1 MAVRVFMGI
10 HHNGYHSGSR
20 DFIEASLRWPHL
32 AGIDLHGTESFPVE
46 DWTAPLWRRAR
57 AAGKLT
63 KAHAGEFMGADM
75 VRKVVKEL
83 GVRRVQHGVRAIED
97 PAVVDLLV
105 RSGAVLDVCPISNL
119 KLGVVNDLRNHPL
132 PALLDA
138 GVSCTISTDDP
149 VSFGN
154 RLDMEYAALHDVMG
168 FGYRE
173 LGALARTGL
182 EQGADIPLVREALG
196 RLDHWVA
203 AFAAD
208 ADD

>member
-1 MAVRVFMGI
+1 
-10 HHNGYHSGSR
+10 
-20 DFIEASLRWPHL
+20 
-32 AGIDLHGTESFPVE
+32 
-46 DWTAPLWRRAR
+46 
-57 AAGKLT
+57 
-63 KAHAGEFMGADM
+63 M

-119 KLGVVNDLRNHPL
+119 KLGVVDDLRNHPL

-138 GVSCTISTDDP
+138 GVACTISTDDP

-154 RLDMEYAALHDVMG
+154 RLDMEYAALHHVMG

-196 RLDHWVA
+196 RLDSWVA